1 MFDTLM
7 QRSWDELA
15 SEYALIADDV
25 EVAPTGCRPRFTS
38 TRPRASRTATRSPRP
53 TSSIRSTR
61 WRAPSVAD
69 RNAQFSIIK
78 RAVVVDSHTIRFE
91 FSAERDAALIAG
103 DLPVFSPKWG
113 SAPTVR
119 GHRSTRSRTCRRS
132 RAART

>member
-38 TRPRASRTATRSPRP
+38 TRRALLERRRDHRSDVKYSLDTLASPKRR
-53 TSSIRSTR
+53 RS
-61 WRAPSVAD
+61 D
-69 RNAQFSIIK
+69 AQFSIIK

-91 FSAERDAALIAG
+91 FKREGA
-103 DLPVFSPKWG
+103 
-113 SAPTVR
+113 
-119 GHRSTRSRTCRRS
+119 TRR
-132 RAART
+132 